1 MAETKTPQKRSR
13 AGRAAT
19 VVDVA
24 RLARVAANTVSRVLN
39 HPEQV
44 ADETRERVLE
54 AIRVTGY
61 VPNLLAA
68 GVRSARS
75 QLIAAVV
82 PTVSGPMFLDTIQ
95 GLTETLEQKGYQL
108 ILGQAGY
115 DGAREDELLNAII
128 GRRPAG
134 IALIGIAHTQDS
146 RRRLM
151 ASGIP
156 IVETWD
162 LTPTPIDMVVGFPH
176 EEIGAAVCEFIL
188 GKGRRR
194 PAVVS
199 GRDERAA
206 RRTAAFQTAARK
218 GGFDVPVEWT
228 AAPGTFEGGRAAAAQ
243 LLDHRSPPGRGL
255 VQLRPSGAGRGR
267 RSQLARDASP
277 AGPRRRGVRQP
288 GFLGGGDPAAHDSPG
303 GRAPDRAA
311 GGRHA
316 GGSGRGAGSRRALR
330 GRRLLDTRARQHLTS
345 RVGQWAA

>member
-1 MAETKTPQKRSR
+1 MGETKTPQKRSR

-206 RRTAAFQTAARK
+206 RRTAAFQAAARK

-228 AAPGTFEGGRAAAAQ
+228 AAPGTFEGGRAAAAR
-243 LLDHRSPPGRGL
+243 LLDHDPRPDAVWCSSDLLALGVVAAASSRGMRVPQDLAVVGFGNLAFSAGVTPPL
-255 VQLRPSGAGRGR
+255 TTVQV
-267 RSQLARDASP
+267 D
-277 AGPRRRGVRQP
+277 GPRIGR
-288 GFLGGGDPAAHDSPG
+288 LAA
-303 GRAPDRAA
+303 AMLVDRAE
-311 GGRHA
+311 GREVA
-316 GGSGRGAGSRRALR
+316 EPSVDVGFSILERGS
-330 GRRLLDTRARQHLTS
+330 T
-345 RVGQWAA
+345 

>member
-1 MAETKTPQKRSR
+1 MAETKTRRKRSR
-13 AGRAAT
+13 EGRAAT

-24 RLARVAANTVSRVLN
+24 RLAGVAANTVSRVLN

-44 ADETRERVLE
+44 AEDTRARVLE

-75 QLIAAVV
+75 KLIAAVV

-95 GLTETLEQKGYQL
+95 GLTETLEQHGYQL

-134 IALIGIAHTQDS
+134 IALIGIAHTADS

-176 EEIGAAVCEFIL
+176 EEIGIAVCEFL
-188 GKGRRR
+188 LAKGRKRL
-194 PAVVS
+194 AVVS

-206 RRTAAFQTAARK
+206 RRTAAFQAAARK
-218 GGFDVPVEWT
+218 QGVEPPVAWT
-228 AAPGTFEGGRAAAAQ
+228 PAPGTFEGGRAGAAE
-243 LLDHRSPPGRGL
+243 LLHQADARPDAIFCSSDLLALGVVAEARARGVDVPGDLAVVGFGNLNFSVGVTPPL
-255 VQLRPSGAGRGR
+255 TTVKV
-267 RSQLARDASP
+267 D
-277 AGPRRRGVRQP
+277 GPRIGRV
-288 GFLGGGDPAAHDSPG
+288 AASMLVDRAE
-303 GRAPDRAA
+303 GRAVAQTSVDVRFSILERA
-311 GGRHA
+311 
-316 GGSGRGAGSRRALR
+316 S
-330 GRRLLDTRARQHLTS
+330 T
-345 RVGQWAA
+345 